1 MRNTADVFL
10 GTLLSY
16 NNCTQIY
23 QVLLFRFERDPD
35 VFVRAQTRLMS
46 AYEKAQASKL
56 VMTSRPP
63 PDFENADSW
72 DWDDCKS
79 DDPSPA
85 TYERLAWIYMR
96 QLRGEDIPM
105 PEAVCIL
112 SDFYVSILFFP

>member
-1 MRNTADVFL
+1 M
-10 GTLLSY
+10 
-16 NNCTQIY
+16 
-23 QVLLFRFERDPD
+23 
-35 VFVRAQTRLMS
+35 RAQTRLMA

-79 DDPSPA
+79 DKPSPA

-112 SDFYVSILFFP
+112 SDLHIYVIFSP

>member
-1 MRNTADVFL
+1 M
-10 GTLLSY
+10 
-16 NNCTQIY
+16 
-23 QVLLFRFERDPD
+23 
-35 VFVRAQTRLMS
+35 RAQTRLMS

-79 DDPSPA
+79 DKPSSE

-105 PEAVCIL
+105 PESVCIL
-112 SDFYVSILFFP
+112 SDFYISILFFP